1 MTNARKM
8 ELMGQILTRCG
19 ALGDTELAAM
29 MGELMSGIGQ
39 ETAASTPASAE
50 VYVIC
55 IEATLPN
62 GTKVQHPLIGGYS
75 VPTCVED
82 YKMMTGSSLTEVQ
95 RQADSMR
102 GMVERMYPVKVR
114 VVGTSQE
121 NIAELQKRLAELLT
135 NLMGVIDEAAE
146 AKQRAYNMMNV
157 NVGTED
163 ISDDMLKDI
172 MRQTL
177 YAGSAL
183 SDDGKSIMEREDG
196 VSYQEE
202 DEIRNRSYDYEDDD
216 EESEY
221 EDEDGE
227 YEEDEYDDD
236 DEDDYEDEDEE

>member
-1 MTNARKM
+1 MTNERKM
-8 ELMGQILTRCG
+8 VLMGQILTRCG

-39 ETAASTPASAE
+39 ETAAATPASAE

-55 IEATLPN
+55 IEATLPD

-75 VPTCVED
+75 VPTCIED

-95 RQADSMR
+95 RQADYMR
-102 GMVERMYPVKVR
+102 EMVERMYPVKVR
-114 VVGTSQE
+114 VVGTSEE

-135 NLMGVIDEAAE
+135 NLMGAIDEAAE

-183 SDDGKSIMEREDG
+183 SDDGKSILEREDG

-202 DEIRNRSYDYEDDD
+202 DEIRNRSCDDEDDGESEYD
-216 EESEY
+216 EEEDYDDEY
-221 EDEDGE
+221 EDEDYG
-227 YEEDEYDDD
+227 YD
-236 DEDDYEDEDEE
+236 DEDEE

>member
-1 MTNARKM
+1 MTNERKM
-8 ELMGQILTRCG
+8 VLMGQILTRCG

-39 ETAASTPASAE
+39 ETAAATPTSAE

-55 IEATLPN
+55 IEATLPD

-75 VPTCVED
+75 VPTCIED

-95 RQADSMR
+95 RQADYMR
-102 GMVERMYPVKVR
+102 EMVERMYPVKVR
-114 VVGTSQE
+114 VVGTSEE

-135 NLMGVIDEAAE
+135 NLMGAIDEAAE

-183 SDDGKSIMEREDG
+183 SDDGKSILEREDG

-202 DEIRNRSYDYEDDD
+202 DEIRNRSC
-216 EESEY
+216 
-221 EDEDGE
+221 
-227 YEEDEYDDD
+227 D
-236 DEDDYEDEDEE
+236 DEDDGESEYDEEEDYDDEDEDYGYDDEDEE

>member
-39 ETAASTPASAE
+39 ETATATPASAE

-55 IEATLPN
+55 IEATLPD

-121 NIAELQKRLAELLT
+121 NIAELQKRLTELLT

-157 NVGTED
+157 NVGAED

-202 DEIRNRSYDYEDDD
+202 EEIRNRSNDYEDDD

-221 EDEDGE
+221 DEE
-227 YEEDEYDDD
+227 EEDEYDDYDD
-236 DEDDYEDEDEE
+236 DEYDYEDEDEE

>member
-1 MTNARKM
+1 MTNERKM
-8 ELMGQILTRCG
+8 VLMGQILTRCG

-39 ETAASTPASAE
+39 ETAAVTPASAE

-55 IEATLPN
+55 IEATLPD

-75 VPTCVED
+75 VPTCIED

-95 RQADSMR
+95 RQADYMR
-102 GMVERMYPVKVR
+102 EMVERMYPVKVR
-114 VVGTSQE
+114 VVGTSEE

-135 NLMGVIDEAAE
+135 NLMGAIDEAAE

-183 SDDGKSIMEREDG
+183 SDDGKSILEREDG

-202 DEIRNRSYDYEDDD
+202 DEIRNRSCDDEDDGESEYD
-216 EESEY
+216 EEEDYDDEY
-221 EDEDGE
+221 EDEDYG
-227 YEEDEYDDD
+227 YD
-236 DEDDYEDEDEE
+236 DEDEE

>member
-1 MTNARKM
+1 MTNERKM
-8 ELMGQILTRCG
+8 VLMGQILTRCG

-39 ETAASTPASAE
+39 ETAAATPASAE

-55 IEATLPN
+55 IEATLPD

-75 VPTCVED
+75 VPTCIED

-95 RQADSMR
+95 RQADYMR
-102 GMVERMYPVKVR
+102 EMVERMYPVKVR
-114 VVGTSQE
+114 VVGTSEE

-135 NLMGVIDEAAE
+135 NLMGAIDEAAE

-183 SDDGKSIMEREDG
+183 SDDGKSILEREDG

-202 DEIRNRSYDYEDDD
+202 DEIRNRSCDDEDDGESEYDD
-216 EESEY
+216 EEDYDDEY
-221 EDEDGE
+221 EDEDYG
-227 YEEDEYDDD
+227 YD
-236 DEDDYEDEDEE
+236 DEDEE

>member
-1 MTNARKM
+1 MTNERKM
-8 ELMGQILTRCG
+8 VLMGQILTRCG

-39 ETAASTPASAE
+39 ETAAATPASAE

-55 IEATLPN
+55 IEATLPD

-75 VPTCVED
+75 VPTCIED

-95 RQADSMR
+95 RQADYMR
-102 GMVERMYPVKVR
+102 EMVERMYPVKVR
-114 VVGTSQE
+114 VVGTSEE

-135 NLMGVIDEAAE
+135 NLMGAIDEAAE

-183 SDDGKSIMEREDG
+183 SDDGKSILEREDG

-202 DEIRNRSYDYEDDD
+202 EEIRNRSNDYEDDD

-221 EDEDGE
+221 DEE
-227 YEEDEYDDD
+227 EEDEYDDYDD
-236 DEDDYEDEDEE
+236 DEYDYEDEDEE

>member
-1 MTNARKM
+1 MTNERKM
-8 ELMGQILTRCG
+8 VLMGQILTRCG

-39 ETAASTPASAE
+39 ETAAATPASAE

-55 IEATLPN
+55 IEATLPD

-75 VPTCVED
+75 VPTCIED

-95 RQADSMR
+95 RQADYMR
-102 GMVERMYPVKVR
+102 EMVERMYPVKVR
-114 VVGTSQE
+114 VVGTSEE

-135 NLMGVIDEAAE
+135 NLMGAIDEAAE

-183 SDDGKSIMEREDG
+183 SDDGKSILEREDG

-202 DEIRNRSYDYEDDD
+202 DEIRNRSNDYEDDD

-221 EDEDGE
+221 DEE
-227 YEEDEYDDD
+227 EEDEYDDYDD
-236 DEDDYEDEDEE
+236 DEYDYEDEDEE